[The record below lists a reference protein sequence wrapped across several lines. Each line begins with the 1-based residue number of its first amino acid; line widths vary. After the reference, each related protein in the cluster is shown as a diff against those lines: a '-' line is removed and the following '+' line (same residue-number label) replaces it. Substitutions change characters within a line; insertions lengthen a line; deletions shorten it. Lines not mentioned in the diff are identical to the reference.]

1 MAIHEREHL
10 KWQLWRMSF
19 AVQRFPN
26 RAIQRGDQVC
36 KVGGLQG
43 ASPEDAQ
50 TGNNNCRL

>member
-10 KWQLWRMSF
+10 KWQLWRMFF

-26 RAIQRGDQVC
+26 RAIRRGDRVC

-43 ASPEDAQ
+43 ASPEDA
-50 TGNNNCRL
+50 